1 MEEKELE
8 LTGTEPVEVP
18 QEQPKKKGGKTSKK
32 KETAPV
38 ETTGENPVEAPAE
51 TAEENPVE
59 EVPAAVEEP
68 VAETTE
74 EKQEPDK
81 EVKPAEKKD
90 TEQEVEPEE
99 KPARRPV
106 PSPAQLRKL
115 RKFNESIFTFEDG
128 FACLA
133 TSQRVADSKHE
144 AWLKD

>member
-8 LTGTEPVEVP
+8 LTGTEPAEVP

-38 ETTGENPVEAPAE
+38 ETTEDNPVEAPAE

-59 EVPAAVEEP
+59 EVPASVE

-74 EKQEPDK
+74 EKQGPEK
-81 EVKPAEKKD
+81 EVKPDEKKD
-90 TEQEVEPEE
+90 TEQAIEPEE